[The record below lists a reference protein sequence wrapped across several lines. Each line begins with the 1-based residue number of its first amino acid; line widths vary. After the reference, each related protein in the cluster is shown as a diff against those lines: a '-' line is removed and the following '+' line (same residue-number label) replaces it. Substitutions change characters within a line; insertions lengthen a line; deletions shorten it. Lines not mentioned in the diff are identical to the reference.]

1 MEQKIYGMSA
11 PHMMGPYTTK
21 KIMQCVILA
30 LLPAGLYGV
39 YRFGVNAGLI
49 IVLTCLSAVLTQFIF
64 EKITKKPVSFGDCRM
79 LLTGL
84 LTSYCLPASVDW
96 YIGILAGILC
106 GLIMEISIH
115 FFSRN
120 VVSPVILTRVILMFV
135 FGEEMRSYALD
146 GLTMATP
153 LSALKTDGTVNT
165 LSMIFGNTG
174 GCIGETSTILLC
186 LGAIFLI
193 MIGLMDFRVTGMYLF
208 TFSAF
213 MAVFGGHGLS
223 SYYLTV
229 HLAGGG
235 FMLALWF
242 IAPAYSTLPITKGG
256 RWLYGV
262 VLGLLSGISR
272 LFGPDAENLCY
283 AILLANLSVP
293 LLEKITIRR
302 PFGVEKGRL

>member
-21 KIMQCVILA
+21 KMMQCVILA

-64 EKITKKPVSFGDCRM
+64 EKITKKPVSVGDCRM

-84 LTSYCLPASVDW
+84 LTSYCLPGSVDW
-96 YIGILAGILC
+96 YIGVLAGVLC
-106 GLIMEISIH
+106 GLIMESSIH
-115 FFSRN
+115 FFCRN
-120 VVSPVILTRVILMFV
+120 VVSPVILTRLILMFA
-135 FGEEMRSYALD
+135 FREQMSSYALD

-153 LSALKTDGTVNT
+153 LSALKADGTVNT

-223 SYYLTV
+223 SYYLTA

-256 RWLYGV
+256 RWCYGI
-262 VLGLLSGISR
+262 VLGLFSGISR